1 MTIRILKPG
10 LQTTVQA
17 GPRAGLRHLG
27 VPASGAADPLSLA
40 LANRLVGNPLLA
52 PGLETTLTGVSL
64 RFEDACFAAIT
75 GARAKAWLNDKRVK
89 LHRTIAV
96 VAGDK
101 LEIGPAKIGARN
113 YLAFAGGIAVDEVLG
128 SSSTYLPAGFGGFE
142 GRALRS
148 GDVLATAASAVV
160 PEMLKTPKEFRPI
173 ASRSWALR
181 ACYGAEVD
189 LLSKESRFDLF
200 DTNFSVGNRA
210 DRMGLQLEGA
220 RFEVTSGGRLASA
233 PVFPGTIQCPE
244 DGRPFLLSIDAQT
257 IGGYPRV
264 AHVARTDRHLI
275 GQLRPGDHVR
285 LLWRDADSAR
295 QELLAKHVYWRDWLP
310 GGRASPDRG
319 IL

>member
-1 MTIRILKPG
+1 MSLHILRPG

-17 GPRAGLRHLG
+17 GPRAGQRHLG

-40 LANRLVGNPLLA
+40 LANRLVGNAPLA
-52 PGLETTLTGVSL
+52 AALETTLTGVSL
-64 RFEDACFAAIT
+64 RFERDSFAAIT
-75 GARAKAWLNDKRVK
+75 GAKSKAWLNGERVK
-89 LHRTIAV
+89 LHRTLTIA
-96 VAGDK
+96 AGDE
-101 LEIGPAKIGARN
+101 LEIGPAKSGARN
-113 YLAFAGGIAVDEVLG
+113 YLALAGGIAVDDVLG
-128 SSSTYLPAGFGGFE
+128 SASTYLPANFGGFR
-142 GRALRS
+142 GRVLQS
-148 GDVLATAASAVV
+148 GDVVATGPFREV
-160 PEMLKTPKEFRPI
+160 PEILKTPKQFRPP
-173 ASRSWALR
+173 ARATWALR

-220 RFEVTSGGRLASA
+220 RFDVKSGGQLASA

-264 AHVARTDRHLI
+264 AQVARADRHLI

-285 LLWRDADSAR
+285 LLWRDVDSAR
-295 QELLAKHVYWRDWLP
+295 EELLAKHEYWCEWLP
-310 GGRASPDRG
+310 GIGAV
-319 IL
+319 I